1 MSAQRYTEKFKVKA
15 VNQVLD
21 RGHWVAEVAQRLS
34 DATLSSLALR
44 ARNVFTPCLHPFPQ
58 PLPRFY
64 PPFPNVAVHAGPVT
78 GASVHAAS
86 GPSQAP
92 VRRAARHPK
101 QQGKGPCKPSCFH
114 RAPPSSV
121 ALSSAPPF

>member
-1 MSAQRYTEKFKVKA
+1 MMSAQRYTEKFKVKA

-64 PPFPNVAVHAGPVT
+64 PPPPLCGTLSINLPFQ
-78 GASVHAAS
+78 SVN
-86 GPSQAP
+86 GLIQ
-92 VRRAARHPK
+92 
-101 QQGKGPCKPSCFH
+101 
-114 RAPPSSV
+114 
-121 ALSSAPPF
+121 LL